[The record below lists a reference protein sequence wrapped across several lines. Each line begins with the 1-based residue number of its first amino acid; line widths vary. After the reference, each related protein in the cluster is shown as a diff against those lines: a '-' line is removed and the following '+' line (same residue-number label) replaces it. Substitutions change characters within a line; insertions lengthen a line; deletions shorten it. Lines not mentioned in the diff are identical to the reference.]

1 MAAIAYGAESGGNPT
16 ATNPSGATGLWQIE
30 VPGSSGGYTAA
41 QLMDP
46 LTNAKRAVELLGNG
60 SGISN
65 WGQGTG
71 DAIGTAVQANG
82 NKPLTPQQAQQYAT
96 NPPVNATLDAMVTTT
111 TPTTS
116 TTSAA
121 PATPAAP
128 GSLTVGAAEPSAGGV
143 SSSGNL
149 AGASPSTTNQA
160 PMAGVD
166 LSNFHGY
173 DLTKIPQ
180 AELGNTEYAIQ
191 EYVTDP
197 SLQAKINQDM
207 QQNFGYQSWATKI
220 PQLNAV
226 LIAAAT
232 QGWNENTFIGAVTAT
247 DWWKDTNQNQRAW
260 QQMQGDDPAT
270 AHELLT
276 QSKEKALATANQL
289 GVTLTAKQ
297 LDAIGNYIASGTATQ
312 SGVLGAVS
320 GTLQEQIDQQ
330 VVYAATGQKQKG
342 VNYATGL
349 SSSGDLQVAT
359 QQGTNPSNLFGT
371 SEYLYD
377 QFKQI
382 AQNYMM
388 YSSSASSPLDDK
400 GLMSYVESAMQNFTG
415 SNSFGNS
422 NLEQGAIANFT
433 EQMQQQASSLY
444 PSMATAINKM
454 GVTPA
459 TYVQPIQNLIANT
472 LGTTADNVDL
482 TSPQYNWAI
491 AIPPGAT
498 QAPTQDQ
505 ILQKLVTTP
514 EYDSSNNA
522 VSNAKTI
529 TSGLAAQFGVGGL

>member
-1 MAAIAYGAESGGNPT
+1 
-16 ATNPSGATGLWQIE
+16 
-30 VPGSSGGYTAA
+30 
-41 QLMDP
+41 
-46 LTNAKRAVELLGNG
+46 
-60 SGISN
+60 
-65 WGQGTG
+65 
-71 DAIGTAVQANG
+71 
-82 NKPLTPQQAQQYAT
+82 
-96 NPPVNATLDAMVTTT
+96 
-111 TPTTS
+111 
-116 TTSAA
+116 
-121 PATPAAP
+121 
-128 GSLTVGAAEPSAGGV
+128 
-143 SSSGNL
+143 
-149 AGASPSTTNQA
+149 
-160 PMAGVD
+160 
-166 LSNFHGY
+166 
-173 DLTKIPQ
+173 
-180 AELGNTEYAIQ
+180 
-191 EYVTDP
+191 
-197 SLQAKINQDM
+197 M

-247 DWWKDTNQNQRAW
+247 DWWAQTNQNQRAW

-388 YSSSASSPLDDK
+388 YSNSASSPLDDK

-472 LGTTADNVDL
+472 LGTPADNVDL

-505 ILQKLVTTP
+505 NLQKLVTTP

>member
-247 DWWKDTNQNQRAW
+247 DWWAQTNQNQRAW

>member
-116 TTSAA
+116 PAPAA

-128 GSLTVGAAEPSAGGV
+128 GSLTVGAAETSAGGV

-247 DWWKDTNQNQRAW
+247 DWWAQTNQNQRAW

-330 VVYAATGQKQKG
+330 VVYAATGKKQKG
-342 VNYATGL
+342 VAYATGL
-349 SSSGDLQVAT
+349 SSTGDLQVAT
-359 QQGTNPSNLFGT
+359 QGGTQPNNLFGT

-388 YSSSASSPLDDK
+388 YSNSASSPLDDK